1 MYSKQIN
8 LSRVK
13 FFSFPAVSIR
23 VPFAGFICNLLKRFE
38 DRTRDLFT
46 RFVGQYMLLYVPATP
61 QPGKDGFVGAALQRL
76 NLQLARARKL
86 FAKYNISLA
95 KFSMPAGARPHGGF
109 VALLVVGPT
118 SHHSLKEFTDTSGG
132 HHCWERTLLISKEQL
147 QAGFAT
153 ELKEPCLFATDRQ
166 QPPSPGC
173 LCIFGGKVLLADLPA
188 GVDFDILHR
197 TDALQLAREACKQAL
212 V

>member
-1 MYSKQIN
+1 MVLLNFCLEWHSPGTYSIVIN
-8 LSRVK
+8 VCVHLSRLLSMCVALLLCCSSGT
-13 FFSFPAVSIR
+13 FRRIFCSGFPKSQLMSIDTQ
-23 VPFAGFICNLLKRFE
+23 VIGHACG
-38 DRTRDLFT
+38 
-46 RFVGQYMLLYVPATP
+46 
-61 QPGKDGFVGAALQRL
+61 
-76 NLQLARARKL
+76 
-86 FAKYNISLA
+86 S
-95 KFSMPAGARPHGGF
+95 FSMPAGARPHGGF

-118 SHHSLKEFTDTSGG
+118 SHHSLKEFTDTAGG